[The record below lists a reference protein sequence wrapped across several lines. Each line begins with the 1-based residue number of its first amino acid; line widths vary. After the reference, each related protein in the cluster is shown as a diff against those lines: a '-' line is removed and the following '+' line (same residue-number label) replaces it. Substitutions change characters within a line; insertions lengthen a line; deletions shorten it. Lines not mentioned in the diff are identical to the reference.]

1 MFANWI
7 PMFEKL
13 QLLRGSSS
21 LGRGIKQNGFAYSLN
36 LNRDLGRFAGLMD
49 FVWL

>member
-1 MFANWI
+1 MFAKWI

-13 QLLRGSSS
+13 QLLSGSSS

-36 LNRDLGRFAGLMD
+36 LNRDLGGFLGLMD
-49 FVWL
+49 FADS